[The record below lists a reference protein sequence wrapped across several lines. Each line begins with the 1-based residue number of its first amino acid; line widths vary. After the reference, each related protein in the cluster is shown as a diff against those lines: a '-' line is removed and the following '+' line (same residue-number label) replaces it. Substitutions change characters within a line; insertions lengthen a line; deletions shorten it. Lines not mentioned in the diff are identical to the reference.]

1 MRRLV
6 HRDAPATAGVTGAS
20 SRIKAWMRGALSLG
34 PDVILSVTEL
44 SCAEVGCPPRE
55 TVILVLPAGCR
66 AMKYSVH
73 KGLADVVEEDILA
86 CIATPPVML

>member
-6 HRDAPATAGVTGAS
+6 YRDASAMTSVTGAG
-20 SRIKAWMRGALSLG
+20 SRIKGWMRGALSLG

-44 SCAEVGCPPRE
+44 ACAEVGCPPRE

-73 KGLADVVEEDILA
+73 KGLADVVEDDILA
-86 CIATPPVML
+86 CIAAPPVML